1 MKPLT
6 RIEIF
11 ILLIVILLTIMTF
24 GSTDPTC
31 TEEKRLKETPETH
44 QRWVNLPDKSHCNL
58 EV

>member
-1 MKPLT
+1 MTHEMKYLIALIIT
-6 RIEIF
+6 
-11 ILLIVILLTIMTF
+11 ILLLMAF

>member
-1 MKPLT
+1 MKYLIALIIT
-6 RIEIF
+6 
-11 ILLIVILLTIMTF
+11 ILLLMSF

-31 TEEKRLKETPETH
+31 TEEKRLKETPQTH